1 MTAQRVRA
9 TLWGVRSSS
18 WIFRLVAGGLLAFL
32 LSGGAEAAAPAPPPA
47 APSPSPSPSPL
58 GEPGAAGA
66 PAAAGFYVTRSG
78 VAMGTLVQLRI
89 FVEGEPSAEIDDA
102 VGAKID
108 RAFAEI
114 RRLEGL
120 MTTWRPDSEISRI
133 NAAAGRSAVAVS
145 PEVFDVIQA
154 SLDYS
159 RRSDGVFDIS
169 YYGLKGLW
177 HFDDDLR
184 AELPDPAEIK
194 RRLPLINWRQIR
206 LNKQARTVML
216 GKPGMAI
223 NLGGIGK
230 GYAVDAAVRVLRS
243 QGLRN
248 GMVQAGGDL
257 MLFGSKAGQP
267 FLAGIRDPRSPAA
280 DDYFAVCPVRDHA
293 FSTAGDYE
301 RGFVK
306 GGVRYHHILDPRTG
320 YPARAAR
327 SVTVYA
333 KDATTA
339 DGLDDAILIMGAER
353 GLQLIESIPDAGAV
367 IVDANNQV
375 HISKRMQ
382 GLVRIVHPPTPGI

>member
-1 MTAQRVRA
+1 MPPHGSGPAALAAGTAPPQQSA
-9 TLWGVRSSS
+9 PPQQ
-18 WIFRLVAGGLLAFL
+18 
-32 LSGGAEAAAPAPPPA
+32 GAQPQVSPPAPTSTGEVSA
-47 APSPSPSPSPL
+47 ANP
-58 GEPGAAGA
+58 
-66 PAAAGFYVTRSG
+66 AGFFVTRSG
-78 VAMGTLVQLRI
+78 VAMGTLVQLRV
-89 FVEGEPSAEIDDA
+89 FVEGEPSAQIDDA

-120 MTTWRPDSEISRI
+120 MTTWRPESEISRV
-133 NAAAGRSAVAVS
+133 NAAAGRAAVPVS
-145 PEVFDVIQA
+145 PEVFSVVQESIN
-154 SLDYS
+154 YS
-159 RRSDGVFDIS
+159 RRSGGAFDIS
-169 YYGLKGLW
+169 FYALKGLW

-184 AELPDPAEIK
+184 PELPNPEEIK
-194 RRLPLINWRQIR
+194 RRLPLIGWKQIR
-206 LNKQARTVML
+206 LNPKDHTIML

-230 GYAVDAAVRVLRS
+230 GYAVDAAVRVLRDL
-243 QGLRN
+243 GLRN

-267 FLAGIRDPRSPAA
+267 FVAGIRDPRGNAG
-280 DDYFAVCPVRDHA
+280 DYFAVCPVRDHA

-306 GGVRYHHILDPRTG
+306 DGTRYHHILDPRTG

-339 DGLDDAILIMGAER
+339 DGLDDAILIMGPER
-353 GLQLIESIPDAGAV
+353 GMQLIDSIPDAGAI
-367 IVDANNQV
+367 IVDAKNQV
-375 HISKRMQ
+375 HISKRLQ
-382 GLVRIVHPPTPGI
+382 GMVRIVHPPTPGV

>member
-1 MTAQRVRA
+1 
-9 TLWGVRSSS
+9 
-18 WIFRLVAGGLLAFL
+18 
-32 LSGGAEAAAPAPPPA
+32 
-47 APSPSPSPSPL
+47 
-58 GEPGAAGA
+58 
-66 PAAAGFYVTRSG
+66 
-78 VAMGTLVQLRI
+78 MGTSVQLRAY
-89 FVEGEPSAEIDDA
+89 VEGEPSAQIDDA
-102 VGAKID
+102 VGAKLE
-108 RAFAEI
+108 RAFAEL

-120 MTTWRPDSEISRI
+120 MTTWRPDSDVSRI
-133 NAAAGRSAVAVS
+133 NAAAGRSPVTVS
-145 PEVFDVIQA
+145 PEVFEVVQESVDFA
-154 SLDYS
+154 
-159 RRSDGVFDIS
+159 RRSGGAFDIS
-169 YYGLKGLW
+169 YYALKGLW

-184 AELPDPAEIK
+184 PELPDPAEIR

-230 GYAVDAAVRVLRS
+230 GYAVDAVVRVLRNL
-243 QGLRN
+243 GLRN

-267 FLAGIRDPRSPAA
+267 FWAGVRDPRSPAA
-280 DDYFAVCPVRDHA
+280 DNYFAVCPVLDHA

-306 GGVRYHHILDPRTG
+306 DGVRYHHILDPRTG

-339 DGLDDAILIMGAER
+339 DGIDDAILILGVDK
-353 GLQLIESIPDAGAV
+353 GLRLVESIPDAGAI

-375 HISKRMQ
+375 HRSKRMQ
-382 GLVRIVHPPTPGI
+382 GRCRIVHPPTPGI

>member
-1 MTAQRVRA
+1 V
-9 TLWGVRSSS
+9 
-18 WIFRLVAGGLLAFL
+18 
-32 LSGGAEAAAPAPPPA
+32 
-47 APSPSPSPSPL
+47 
-58 GEPGAAGA
+58 GAAS
-66 PAAAGFYVTRSG
+66 AANGFYVSRSG
-78 VAMGTLVQLRI
+78 VAMGTFVQLRV
-89 FVEGEPSAEIDDA
+89 FVDGEPSAQIDDA

-108 RAFAEI
+108 RAFAEL

-133 NAAAGRSAVAVS
+133 NAAAGRSAVVVS
-145 PEVFDVIQA
+145 PEVYEVVSA
-154 SLDYS
+154 AVDYS

-169 YYGLKGLW
+169 YYALKGLW
-177 HFDDDLR
+177 HFDDDLKP
-184 AELPDPAEIK
+184 ELPDPAEIK

-206 LNKQARTVML
+206 LNKAAHSVML

-230 GYAVDAAVRVLRS
+230 GYAVDAAVKVLRNL
-243 QGLRN
+243 GLRN

-257 MLFGSKAGQP
+257 MLFGSKSGQP
-267 FLAGIRDPRSPAA
+267 FLAGVRDPRSAAA

-306 GGVRYHHILDPRTG
+306 AGVRYHHILDPRTG
-320 YPARAAR
+320 YPAHAAR

-339 DGLDDAILIMGAER
+339 DGLDDAILILGVDKGMK
-353 GLQLIESIPDAGAV
+353 LIESIPDAGAI

-375 HISKRMQ
+375 HISKRLQ

>member
-1 MTAQRVRA
+1 MAVTARRVQA
-9 TLWGVRSSS
+9 TFFCVHSSLWIS
-18 WIFRLVAGGLLAFL
+18 RLVAGGLLVFWL
-32 LSGGAEAAAPAPPPA
+32 GSGAEAAAPAPAPPPA
-47 APSPSPSPSPL
+47 APSTARPA
-58 GEPGAAGA
+58 EPAAASA

-78 VAMGTLVQLRI
+78 VAMGTLVQLRVFI
-89 FVEGEPSAEIDDA
+89 EGEPSAEIDDA

-145 PEVFDVIQA
+145 PEVFEVIQA

-184 AELPDPAEIK
+184 AELPDPAELK

-267 FLAGIRDPRSPAA
+267 FLAGIRDPRSPAP
-280 DDYFAVCPVRDHA
+280 DDFFAVCPVRDHA

-353 GLQLIESIPDAGAV
+353 GLQLIESIPDAGAI

>member
-1 MTAQRVRA
+1 MAGA
-9 TLWGVRSSS
+9 L
-18 WIFRLVAGGLLAFL
+18 LVCG
-32 LSGGAEAAAPAPPPA
+32 LSGGGRAAPPAAAAPAA
-47 APSPSPSPSPL
+47 APTPAPAPSAA
-58 GEPGAAGA
+58 EPGAAAA
-66 PAAAGFYVTRSG
+66 PAATGFYVTRSG
-78 VAMGTLVQLRI
+78 VAMGTLVQLRV

-120 MTTWRPDSEISRI
+120 MTTWRPESEVSRI
-133 NAAAGRSAVAVS
+133 NAAAGRAAVAVS

-159 RRSDGVFDIS
+159 RRSGGVFDIS

-184 AELPDPAEIK
+184 PELPDPVEIK

-216 GKPGMAI
+216 EKPGMAI

-230 GYAVDAAVRVLRS
+230 GYAVDAAVRVLRN

-267 FLAGIRDPRSPAA
+267 FLAGIRDPRSSAA

-301 RGFVK
+301 RGFIK
-306 GGVRYHHILDPRTG
+306 NGIRYHHILDPRTG

-339 DGLDDAILIMGAER
+339 DGLDDAILIMGPER
-353 GLQLIESIPDAGAV
+353 GLQLIESIPDAGAI
-367 IVDANNQV
+367 IVDAHNQV

>member
-1 MTAQRVRA
+1 MPPHGSGPAALAAGTAPQQQASPPPV
-9 TLWGVRSSS
+9 SP
-18 WIFRLVAGGLLAFL
+18 
-32 LSGGAEAAAPAPPPA
+32 PAPTSTGEVSA
-47 APSPSPSPSPL
+47 ASP
-58 GEPGAAGA
+58 
-66 PAAAGFYVTRSG
+66 AGFYVTRSG
-78 VAMGTLVQLRI
+78 VAMGTLVQLRV
-89 FVEGEPSAEIDDA
+89 FVEGEPSAQIDDA

-120 MTTWRPDSEISRI
+120 MTTWRPDSEISRV
-133 NAAAGRSAVAVS
+133 NAAAGRAAVAVS
-145 PEVFDVIQA
+145 PEVFAVVQDSIN
-154 SLDYS
+154 YS
-159 RRSDGVFDIS
+159 RRSGGAFDIS
-169 YYGLKGLW
+169 FYALKGLW

-184 AELPDPAEIK
+184 PELPNPEEIK
-194 RRLPLINWRQIR
+194 RRLPLISWKQIR
-206 LNKQARTVML
+206 LNPKEHTIML

-230 GYAVDAAVRVLRS
+230 GYAVDAAVRVLRDL
-243 QGLRN
+243 GLRN

-267 FLAGIRDPRSPAA
+267 FVAGIRDPRGNAG
-280 DDYFAVCPVRDHA
+280 DYFAVCPVRDHA

-306 GGVRYHHILDPRTG
+306 DGTRYHHILDPRTG

-339 DGLDDAILIMGAER
+339 DGLDDAILIMGPER
-353 GLQLIESIPDAGAV
+353 GLQLIDSIPDAGAI

-375 HISKRMQ
+375 HISKRLQ
-382 GLVRIVHPPTPGI
+382 GMVRIVHPPTPGV